1 MSTKKSNLSNGGV
14 RLVTRTLKEESC
26 LALKFQQVMILKN
39 KPTFEVIIK
48 IYNQYQKFVYHLK

>member
-14 RLVTRTLKEESC
+14 RLVTRTLKEASC

-39 KPTFEVIIK
+39 KPTFESIIK
-48 IYNQYQKFVYHLK
+48 IYNQY